1 MTDHQMAQPQQTST
15 SAASQLGGD
24 QGRGALVIGA
34 SSGIGAALA
43 RELARRGYT
52 VALIAR
58 REALLNALR
67 DEINQAAGR
76 ESARVYVHDVRDY
89 EAAPALLQRIVTDLG
104 AQRLRMVVYTAGIM
118 PDARQAE
125 SELGA
130 WPFAD
135 ERAML
140 ETNTLAAMRWLGLA
154 AETLRAQGGGTLV
167 GVSSVAGER
176 GRRGNS
182 AYQASKAALTTWL
195 ESLRYRLAGSE
206 VRVTTIKPGYV
217 DTPLIAGKKLP
228 RRAVISAEDAA
239 RRIVTAAERGRAS
252 VYVPGLWRP
261 IMWTVR
267 HLPAFLMTRLPV

>member
-1 MTDHQMAQPQQTST
+1 MTDTQLAHREQTS
-15 SAASQLGGD
+15 ASQP
-24 QGRGALVIGA
+24 GRGALVIGA

-52 VALIAR
+52 VALVAR
-58 REALLNALR
+58 REESLTALR
-67 DEINQAAGR
+67 DEINRATGR

-89 EAAPALLQRIVTDLG
+89 EDAPALLQRIVTDLG
-104 AQRLRMVVYTAGIM
+104 ARRLQMVVYTAGIM
-118 PDARQAE
+118 PDAERPEGEA
-125 SELGA
+125 GA
-130 WPFAD
+130 WPFAE

-140 ETNTLAAMRWLGLA
+140 ETNTLGAMRWLELA
-154 AETLRAQGGGTLV
+154 AETLRAQGGGALV

-195 ESLRYRLAGSE
+195 ESLRYRLIGSG

-217 DTPLIAGKKLP
+217 ETPLIAGKKLP
-228 RRAVISAEDAA
+228 QRAVIPADDAA
-239 RRIVTAAERGRAS
+239 RRIVSAVERGRAI
-252 VYVPGLWRP
+252 VYVPGYWRP

>member
-1 MTDHQMAQPQQTST
+1 MTDHQMAQPEQTLPT
-15 SAASQLGGD
+15 TASQS
-24 QGRGALVIGA
+24 GRGALVIGA

-43 RELARRGYT
+43 RELARHGYT

-58 REALLNALR
+58 REALLTALR
-67 DEINQAAGR
+67 DEINQATGR

-125 SELGA
+125 SEPGA

-154 AETLRAQGGGTLV
+154 AETLRAQGGGTLM

-195 ESLRYRLAGSE
+195 ESLRYRLVGSG

-217 DTPLIAGKKLP
+217 DTPLVAGKKLP

-239 RRIVTAAERGRAS
+239 RRIVTAAERGRAV

>member
-1 MTDHQMAQPQQTST
+1 MAQPQQ
-15 SAASQLGGD
+15 SQPGSPA
-24 QGRGALVIGA
+24 QPGRGALVIGA

-52 VALIAR
+52 VALVAR
-58 REALLNALR
+58 REALLTALR
-67 DEINQAAGR
+67 DEINTATGR
-76 ESARVYVHDVRDY
+76 ESAHIYVHDVRDY
-89 EAAPALLQRIVTDLG
+89 EAAPELLQRIVTDLG
-104 AQRLRMVVYTAGIM
+104 ARRLQMVVYTAGIM
-118 PDARQAE
+118 PDAERPE
-125 SELGA
+125 SEAGA

-140 ETNTLAAMRWLGLA
+140 ETNTLGAMRWLGLA
-154 AETLRAQGGGTLV
+154 AETLRAQGGGALV

-195 ESLRYRLAGSE
+195 ESLRYRLKGSG

-217 DTPLIAGKKLP
+217 DTPLIAEKKLP
-228 RRAVISAEDAA
+228 QRAVISAEDAA
-239 RRIVTAAERGRAS
+239 RRIVTAAEHGRAV
-252 VYVPGLWRP
+252 VYVPGYWRP

>member
-1 MTDHQMAQPQQTST
+1 MTDHQMAQPEQTLPT
-15 SAASQLGGD
+15 TASQS
-24 QGRGALVIGA
+24 GRGALVIGA

-67 DEINQAAGR
+67 DEINQATGR
-76 ESARVYVHDVRDY
+76 ESARVYVHDLRDY

-125 SELGA
+125 SEPGA

-228 RRAVISAEDAA
+228 RRAVSSAEDAA
-239 RRIVTAAERGRAS
+239 RRIVTAAERGRAI

>member
-1 MTDHQMAQPQQTST
+1 MAQPQPT
-15 SAASQLGGD
+15 SATSASASQP
-24 QGRGALVIGA
+24 GRGALVIGA

-52 VALIAR
+52 VALVAR
-58 REALLNALR
+58 REALLTALR
-67 DEINQAAGR
+67 DEINTATGR
-76 ESARVYVHDVRDY
+76 ESAHIYVHDVRDY
-89 EAAPALLQRIVTDLG
+89 EAAPELLQRIVTDLG
-104 AQRLRMVVYTAGIM
+104 ARRLQMVVYTAGIM
-118 PDARQAE
+118 PDAERAE
-125 SELGA
+125 SEAGA

-135 ERAML
+135 ERAIL
-140 ETNTLAAMRWLGLA
+140 ETNTLGAMRWLGLA
-154 AETLRAQGGGTLV
+154 AETLRARGGGALV

-195 ESLRYRLAGSE
+195 ESLRYRLNGSG

-217 DTPLIAGKKLP
+217 ETPLIAGKKLP

-239 RRIVTAAERGRAS
+239 RRIVTAAERGRAV
-252 VYVPGLWRP
+252 VYVPGYWRP

>member
-1 MTDHQMAQPQQTST
+1 MTDNQLTRPQLTPTT
-15 SAASQLGGD
+15 SASQP
-24 QGRGALVIGA
+24 GRGALIIGA

-58 REALLNALR
+58 REALLNTLR
-67 DEINQAAGR
+67 DEINQATGC
-76 ESARVYVHDVRDY
+76 ECARVYVHDVRDY

-104 AQRLRMVVYTAGIM
+104 AQRLQMVVYTAGIM
-118 PDARQAE
+118 PDAERPE
-125 SELGA
+125 SEPGA
-130 WPFAD
+130 WPFAE

-140 ETNTLAAMRWLGLA
+140 ETNTVAAIRWLGLA
-154 AETLRAQGGGTLV
+154 AETLRAQGDGALV

-182 AYQASKAALTTWL
+182 AYQASKAAITTWL
-195 ESLRYRLAGSE
+195 ESLRYRLKGSG

-228 RRAVISAEDAA
+228 QRVVISAEDAA
-239 RRIVTAAERGRAS
+239 RRIVTAAERGRAV
-252 VYVPGLWRP
+252 VYVPGYWRP

>member
-1 MTDHQMAQPQQTST
+1 MTDHQMAQPEQTLPT
-15 SAASQLGGD
+15 TASQS
-24 QGRGALVIGA
+24 GRGALVIGA

-43 RELARRGYT
+43 RELARHGYT

-67 DEINQAAGR
+67 DEINQATGR

-125 SELGA
+125 SEPGA

-154 AETLRAQGGGTLV
+154 AETLRAQGGGTLM

-228 RRAVISAEDAA
+228 RRTVISAEDAA

-261 IMWTVR
+261 ILWTVR

>member
-1 MTDHQMAQPQQTST
+1 MTDTHMAHPQPT
-15 SAASQLGGD
+15 SASQPGHGP
-24 QGRGALVIGA
+24 GHGALVLGA

-52 VALIAR
+52 VALVAR
-58 REALLNALR
+58 REALLTALR
-67 DEINQAAGR
+67 DEINTATGR
-76 ESARVYVHDVRDY
+76 ESAHIYVHDVRDY
-89 EAAPALLQRIVTDLG
+89 EAAPELLQRIVTDLG
-104 AQRLRMVVYTAGIM
+104 ARRLQMVVYTAGIM
-118 PDARQAE
+118 PDAERPE
-125 SELGA
+125 SEAGA

-140 ETNTLAAMRWLGLA
+140 ETNTLGAMRWLGLA
-154 AETLRAQGGGTLV
+154 AETLRARGGGALV

-195 ESLRYRLAGSE
+195 ESLRYRLNGSG

-217 DTPLIAGKKLP
+217 ETPLIAGKKLP
-228 RRAVISAEDAA
+228 RRAVITAEDAA
-239 RRIVTAAERGRAS
+239 RRIVTAAERGRAV
-252 VYVPGLWRP
+252 VYVPGYWRP